1 MDYELIFWCIL
12 GAIALV
18 GLLFGLLTPDCDK
31 PVSEYTLRR
40 LRGERTH

>member
-12 GAIALV
+12 GAIVFV
-18 GLLFGLLTPDCDK
+18 GLLFCLLTPDYDK
-31 PVSEYTLRR
+31 PVSEDTLRR